1 MRRHFLVFCLLLS
14 LGFSV
19 SGKGYKIT
27 VHLAAAKE
35 RQVFL
40 THYYGA
46 SVFID
51 DTVMTD
57 ISGTGIFQRD
67 TLLPPGL
74 YKIYLDQ
81 HNHFDFLLGEDQ
93 TLVISNPSFNMD
105 NLTIS
110 GAEESEEFLAY
121 MQWLRQRQGELALL
135 DSALKVAAEEDK
147 APIRNQIS
155 DLNKNVNS
163 YWKEKSARY
172 PGTLLSAFL
181 MSNYYEELNPEDIPE
196 EYSVN
201 DSLKWT
207 YEYNYRKNHFFD
219 YFDLSDERLLYTP
232 LVKSKL
238 DTYFERILLQMYDSV
253 KPAIY
258 QVISTARENPKTFRY
273 VTSYFLNASLTS
285 KVMGMDAL
293 FVDLARDFYL
303 SGKTAWA
310 DSATLAK
317 IRENVIF
324 LEHNLIG
331 QHARDIVMETLDG
344 QPFRLYQQKSKYT
357 ILVFFEPDCSHC
369 NEFIPRLYK
378 EIYLPFREKGLEVVA
393 GYSMDNKDDW
403 IEFVEKYQIYD
414 WINVW
419 DEHHLSRFKII
430 YDTRTT
436 PSVYLLDENKKIIAK
451 RVSIDFFKNYLTSYL
466 GDPTPGKE

>member
-1 MRRHFLVFCLLLS
+1 
-14 LGFSV
+14 
-19 SGKGYKIT
+19 
-27 VHLAAAKE
+27 
-35 RQVFL
+35 
-40 THYYGA
+40 
-46 SVFID
+46 
-51 DTVMTD
+51 
-57 ISGTGIFQRD
+57 
-67 TLLPPGL
+67 
-74 YKIYLDQ
+74 
-81 HNHFDFLLGEDQ
+81 
-93 TLVISNPSFNMD
+93 MD

-207 YEYNYRKNHFFD
+207 YEYNYRKNHFLIISTFRMKG
-219 YFDLSDERLLYTP
+219 YCIP

-273 VTSYFLNASLTS
+273 VTSYF
-285 KVMGMDAL
+285 
-293 FVDLARDFYL
+293 
-303 SGKTAWA
+303 
-310 DSATLAK
+310 
-317 IRENVIF
+317 
-324 LEHNLIG
+324 
-331 QHARDIVMETLDG
+331 
-344 QPFRLYQQKSKYT
+344 
-357 ILVFFEPDCSHC
+357 
-369 NEFIPRLYK
+369 
-378 EIYLPFREKGLEVVA
+378 
-393 GYSMDNKDDW
+393 
-403 IEFVEKYQIYD
+403 
-414 WINVW
+414 
-419 DEHHLSRFKII
+419 
-430 YDTRTT
+430 
-436 PSVYLLDENKKIIAK
+436 
-451 RVSIDFFKNYLTSYL
+451 
-466 GDPTPGKE
+466 

>member
-181 MSNYYEELNPEDIPE
+181 MSNY
-196 EYSVN
+196 
-201 DSLKWT
+201 
-207 YEYNYRKNHFFD
+207 
-219 YFDLSDERLLYTP
+219 
-232 LVKSKL
+232 
-238 DTYFERILLQMYDSV
+238 
-253 KPAIY
+253 
-258 QVISTARENPKTFRY
+258 
-273 VTSYFLNASLTS
+273 
-285 KVMGMDAL
+285 
-293 FVDLARDFYL
+293 
-303 SGKTAWA
+303 
-310 DSATLAK
+310 
-317 IRENVIF
+317 
-324 LEHNLIG
+324 
-331 QHARDIVMETLDG
+331 
-344 QPFRLYQQKSKYT
+344 
-357 ILVFFEPDCSHC
+357 
-369 NEFIPRLYK
+369 
-378 EIYLPFREKGLEVVA
+378 
-393 GYSMDNKDDW
+393 
-403 IEFVEKYQIYD
+403 
-414 WINVW
+414 
-419 DEHHLSRFKII
+419 
-430 YDTRTT
+430 
-436 PSVYLLDENKKIIAK
+436 
-451 RVSIDFFKNYLTSYL
+451 
-466 GDPTPGKE
+466 